1 MRRFSAVDV
10 IASFSA
16 ALRIDFSRATAS
28 MNRSDVIKRMIAVP
42 GDVVLSMIWT
52 VSISIAAKIA
62 SH

>member
-1 MRRFSAVDV
+1 
-10 IASFSA
+10 
-16 ALRIDFSRATAS
+16 

-42 GDVVLSMIWT
+42 EDAVLSLIWI